1 MKDGDAIIQTPENL
15 NIVPRIKVV
24 DSFLK
29 EVEIKK
35 ELISQGDTKGNPPIY
50 RVEIAILDDTGGR
63 HKVTKIIGL
72 VKDKL
77 EIKI

>member
-35 ELISQGDTKGNPPIY
+35 ELISQGDTKGNLLIY
-50 RVEIAILDDTGGR
+50 RVAIAILDDTGGR
-63 HKVTKIIGL
+63 HKVTEIIGL